1 MEEREPSYTVGDTQ
15 IGIDMMENSVK
26 VPLKNKARMTIQ
38 FSDTTPGHM
47 PNENHNFIRHMHPNI
62 YCNTIY
68 SNRDKEAALM
78 SNDR

>member
-38 FSDTTPGHM
+38 FSDTTPG
-47 PNENHNFIRHMHPNI
+47 ICQKKI
-62 YCNTIY
+62 II
-68 SNRDKEAALM
+68 L
-78 SNDR
+78 